1 MKITPPR
8 FRAWRK
14 SFLIR
19 ATPRPMRNP
28 VTSLPLMTKK
38 GTPASPAT
46 ARAISVL
53 PVPGGPNIRTPL
65 GVRAP
70 DRLEGLGR
78 LEELDQ
84 LAQLGDG
91 ALVAAHIAE
100 GGAAPPGRADADP
113 SPNRRRAGA
122 AARTRSGPAPPAT
135 SRTSRQNSALSSLGG
150 CRVTGVPARS
160 ARSSTG
166 VTSKVG

>member
-8 FRAWRK
+8 FRAWRN

-19 ATPRPMRNP
+19 ATPRPIRKP

-53 PVPGGPNIRTPL
+53 PVPGGPNIRTPF

-70 DRLEGLGR
+70 TLWNASGPSEKLH
-78 LEELDQ
+78 Q
-84 LAQLGDG
+84 LAELGDG
-91 ALVAAHIAE
+91 PLVAADVAE
-100 GGAAPPGRADADP
+100 GGTAIAGP
-113 SPNRRRAGA
+113 RRCRPL
-122 AARTRSGPAPPAT
+122 AR
-135 SRTSRQNSALSSLGG
+135 
-150 CRVTGVPARS
+150 
-160 ARSSTG
+160 RSSAAG
-166 VTSKVG
+166 E